1 VVYIA
6 DVSDWLEEAKDFV
19 ARLSS
24 RMSGKVSG
32 KVTKGVENLGL
43 ASVGL
48 RGTVHT
54 RFVPQLSS
62 LCAASFLI
70 SSPGWNETDADLRGL
85 LPESLPSDE
94 RETHLARAIFLA
106 SVLSLIV
113 KSCYPLK
120 GCILPRIA
128 L

>member
-1 VVYIA
+1 MVYIA

-70 SSPGWNETDADLRGL
+70 SSPGWNETDAD
-85 LPESLPSDE
+85 E